1 MNHPT
6 REEWMSYLYDEL
18 TAEEHSS
25 LAAHLAVCPDCK
37 TRVSDWQ
44 AVRRN
49 LEAWQLPA
57 KPARAPLQRP
67 LMRWAAAAALILGI
81 GFGAGRFATPATA
94 NAAKIRAAIEPAIRQ
109 RLRQEFTQLLR
120 DELDKAASATLAAS
134 GEQAKH
140 WVEDY
145 ARALEAK
152 RTEDSQAFYDALKDA
167 VNRLESQRLADFVSL
182 KRDVDTVAVRTY
194 AALRRAQQELIQ
206 LADYAQPADTSNSHQ
221 K

>member
-37 TRVSDWQ
+37 TRVSDWRS
-44 AVRRN
+44 ARKN
-49 LEAWQLPA
+49 LDAWQLPA
-57 KPARAPLQRP
+57 RPARVPLQRP
-67 LMRWAAAAALILGI
+67 LVRWAAAAALMI
-81 GFGAGRFATPATA
+81 GFGFGVGRFATPATA
-94 NAAKIRAAIEPAIRQ
+94 NAGKIRAAIEPEIRQ
-109 RLRQEFTQLLR
+109 QLRQEFTQLLR

-134 GEQAKH
+134 GEQTKH

-145 ARALEAK
+145 AQALETK
-152 RTEDSQAFYDALKDA
+152 RTEDSQAIYAALNK
-167 VNRLESQRLADFVSL
+167 LESQRLADFVSL
-182 KRDVDTVAVRTY
+182 KKDVDTVAWWTD
-194 AALRRAQQELIQ
+194 AGLRRARQELVQ
-206 LADYAQPADTSNSHQ
+206 LADYTQPANISNSTQ

>member
-18 TAEEHSS
+18 TADEHSS

-37 TRVSDWQ
+37 TRVGDWR
-44 AVRRN
+44 ATRKN
-49 LEAWQLPA
+49 LDAWQLPA
-57 KPARAPLQRP
+57 QPSGVPFQRP
-67 LMRWAAAAALILGI
+67 LVRWAAAAALMIGI
-81 GFGAGRFATPATA
+81 GFGVGRLATPATA
-94 NAAKIRAAIEPAIRQ
+94 EAGRIRAEIEPEIRQ
-109 RLRQEFTQLLR
+109 QLRLEFTQMLR
-120 DELDKAASATLAAS
+120 AELDKAASATLAAS

-152 RTEDSQAFYDALKDA
+152 RTEDSQVILDALNK
-167 VNRLESQRLADFVSL
+167 LESQRLADFVSL
-182 KRDVDTVAVRTY
+182 KKDVDTVAVN
-194 AALRRAQQELIQ
+194 ADAGLRRARQELVQ
-206 LADYAQPADTSNSHQ
+206 LADYTQPANISSSPQ